1 MMIWMILILLL
12 VLVVTLR
19 ICAALSS
26 GISKGD
32 PEKEEYLEILIRN
45 SEHSED

>member
-1 MMIWMILILLL
+1 MTGIILVLLL
-12 VLVVTLR
+12 ILVVTLR

-26 GISKGD
+26 GISRGD
-32 PEKEEYLEILIRN
+32 QEKEEYLETLIRN